1 MGWFKGNLF
10 LLWVKNYVYYN
21 CIYLYIVVVYKCFMF
36 IKIYFG
42 LIGDMLWKLGCVVN
56 VFEGFCLYLY
66 LVYCVFFK

>member
-1 MGWFKGNLF
+1 
-10 LLWVKNYVYYN
+10 
-21 CIYLYIVVVYKCFMF
+21 MF

-56 VFEGFCLYLY
+56 VFEEFCLYLY